1 MDLIILRNALLITL
15 SITLVL
21 VLYRRF
27 RLAVLARHM
36 PAPMHAELVD
46 LLVEYHPTRLRVT
59 VKVPSQQL
67 LSMCVL
73 DADHRA
79 VHEWVA
85 ERQGP
90 GVVELVR
97 DLPVLPDGLYH
108 LELSTA
114 TQRTERMFRLQQ
126 A

>member
-1 MDLIILRNALLITL
+1 MDLLILRNALLITL

-27 RLAVLARHM
+27 RLAVLARQM

-46 LLVEYHPTRLRVT
+46 LLVEYHPARLRVT
-59 VKVPSQQL
+59 VKVPTQQQL
-67 LSMCVL
+67 SMRLL
-73 DADHRA
+73 DADHKG
-79 VHEWVA
+79 VHEWPA

-90 GVVELVR
+90 GEVVLLR
-97 DLPVLPDGLYH
+97 DMPVLPDGIFY

>member
-46 LLVEYHPTRLRVT
+46 LLVEYHPVRLRVT
-59 VKVPSQQL
+59 VKVPAQQM
-67 LSMCVL
+67 LSICVL
-73 DADHRA
+73 DADHKA
-79 VHEWVA
+79 VHAWAA
-85 ERQGP
+85 ERHGP

-97 DLPVLPDGLYH
+97 DLPALPDGLYH

>member
-1 MDLIILRNALLITL
+1 MDLITLRNALLITL
-15 SITLVL
+15 SITLVM

-46 LLVEYHPTRLRVT
+46 LLVEYHPVRLRVT

-67 LSMCVL
+67 LTMRVL
-73 DADHRA
+73 N
-79 VHEWVA
+79 A
-85 ERQGP
+85 EHQGLHAWSGERHGP
-90 GVVELVR
+90 GEVVLTR
-97 DLPVLPDGLYH
+97 DLPPLPDGLYH

>member
-1 MDLIILRNALLITL
+1 MDIILLRNALLITL

-36 PAPMHAELVD
+36 PAPMHAELVE
-46 LLVEYHPTRLRVT
+46 LLVEYHPARLRVT
-59 VKVPSQQL
+59 VKVPSQQI
-67 LSMCVL
+67 LSMRLL
-73 DADHRA
+73 DADHQG
-79 VHEWVA
+79 VHEWPA
-85 ERQGP
+85 ERQWP
-90 GVVELVR
+90 GEVELMR